1 MRPDVRAGDAWH
13 AHVDVVGVLN
23 ALAEP
28 TRLSL
33 VHLLADGP
41 ARVVDLTAALGLA
54 QSTVSAHL
62 AVLRDVGLVT
72 ATPQGRAV
80 RYALADDEL
89 DALLGAAER
98 LVARRAG
105 SAGDGV
111 S

>member
-54 QSTVSAHL
+54 HL
-62 AVLRDVGLVT
+62 AVLRDAGLVT